1 MKITQIPTDYIN
13 LVWPVIKDF
22 VEKSTAYSG
31 ERTEADDVKTD
42 CLNGSAM
49 LWVAHDDDH
58 ETHGFVTGQFINYPG
73 MKVLALQFTG
83 GRRLKSWASDMW
95 NSLESFARDNGC
107 SKIEGAGR
115 IGWLRFMKQF
125 GCTPA
130 FYIYEKDLRDG

>member
-1 MKITQIPTDYIN
+1 MKCTLVPPQLSP
-13 LVWPVIKDF
+13 LVWPVIKGY
-22 VEKSTAYSG
+22 VEKSTSYSG
-31 ERTEADDVKTD
+31 ERTEAEDVRKD
-42 CLNGSAM
+42 VESGAAF
-49 LWVAHDDDH
+49 LWVAHEQDH
-58 ETHGFVTGQFINYPG
+58 TTYGFVTGQILNYPG

-83 GRRLKSWASDMW
+83 GKKLKSWASDMW
-95 NSLESFARDNGC
+95 NTLESFARDNGC

>member
-1 MKITQIPTDYIN
+1 MRTVFVPSSHSSI
-13 LVWPVIKDF
+13 VWPFIKEY

-31 ERTEADDVKTD
+31 ERTEAEDVRRD
-42 CLNGSAM
+42 VENGSVF
-49 LWVAHDDDH
+49 LWVSYDENYD
-58 ETHGFVTGQFINYPG
+58 TCGFVTGQFIEYPG

-83 GRRLKSWASDMW
+83 GKKLKSWASDMW
-95 NSLESFARDNGC
+95 NTLEYFARENGC

>member
-1 MKITQIPTDYIN
+1 MHIKQIPPQYVS
-13 LVWPVIKDF
+13 LVWPVIKAF
-22 VEKSTAYSG
+22 VDKSAKYSG
-31 ERTEADDVKTD
+31 DRTESEDIRQD
-42 CLNGSAM
+42 CENGTVF
-49 LWVAHDDDH
+49 LWVAHDDNHD
-58 ETHGFVTGQFINYPG
+58 THGFVTGQFLDYPG

-83 GRRLKSWASDMW
+83 GVKLKSWASDMW
-95 NSLESFARDNGC
+95 NTLESFARDNGC

>member
-1 MKITQIPTDYIN
+1 MHIKIVPNEYVHA
-13 LVWPVIKDF
+13 VWHAIKDF
-22 VEKSTAYSG
+22 VEKSASYSG
-31 ERTEADDVKTD
+31 DRTESEDIKND
-42 CLNGSAM
+42 CANGTVF
-49 LWVAHDDDH
+49 LWVAHDDDYN
-58 ETHGFVTGQFINYPG
+58 THGFVTGQLINYPG

-83 GRRLKSWASDMW
+83 GRKINEWASDMW
-95 NSLESFARDNGC
+95 NTLEIFARENGC

>member
-1 MKITQIPTDYIN
+1 MHIKQVPSQYVS
-13 LVWPVIKDF
+13 LVWPVIKAF
-22 VEKSTAYSG
+22 VDKSAKYSG
-31 ERTEADDVKTD
+31 DRTESEDIRQD
-42 CLNGSAM
+42 CENGTVF
-49 LWVAHDDDH
+49 LWVAHDDNHD
-58 ETHGFVTGQFINYPG
+58 THGFVTGQFLDYPG

-83 GRRLKSWASDMW
+83 GRRLREWSSDMW
-95 NSLESFARDNGC
+95 NTLESFARDNGC

>member
-1 MKITQIPTDYIN
+1 MHIKQVPIQYVPF
-13 LVWPVIKDF
+13 VWPVIETF
-22 VEKSTAYSG
+22 VKKAASYSG
-31 ERTEADDVKTD
+31 ERTESEDIKND
-42 CLNGSAM
+42 CQNGTVF
-49 LWVAHDDDH
+49 LWVAHDDEH
-58 ETHGFVTGQFINYPG
+58 ETHGFVTGQFLEYPG

-83 GRRLKSWASDMW
+83 GRKLREWASDMW
-95 NSLESFARDNGC
+95 NTLESFARDNGC

>member
-1 MKITQIPTDYIN
+1 MHIKQVPTGYVQF
-13 LVWPVIKDF
+13 VWPVIKDF
-22 VEKSTAYSG
+22 VDKSAAYSG
-31 ERTEADDVKTD
+31 GRTSSEKIKKD
-42 CLNGSAM
+42 CEDGTVF
-49 LWVAHDDDH
+49 LWVAHDDEH
-58 ETHGFVTGQFINYPG
+58 ETHGFVTGQLSDYSD

-83 GRRLKSWASDMW
+83 GRKLKEWANDMW
-95 NSLESFARDNGC
+95 SALEDFARENGC

>member
-1 MKITQIPTDYIN
+1 MLITQIPPQYTD
-13 LVWPVIKDF
+13 LVWPVISDF
-22 VEKSTAYSG
+22 VEQSTSYSG
-31 ERTEADDVKTD
+31 DRTESEDVKND
-42 CLNGSAM
+42 CENGTVF
-49 LWVAHDDDH
+49 LWVAHDEDH

-83 GRRLKSWASDMW
+83 GRNIKSWANDMW
-95 NSLESFARDNGC
+95 SALELFARDNGC

-130 FYIYEKDLRDG
+130 FYIYEKDLRNG